1 MSDKKGGA
9 RHSKSDVQKIQAI
22 YNYAAELGAV
32 CPNCLGGLPR
42 KATFTDTESR
52 VFAAFWE
59 MLESVEFDSYG
70 GVWPFALYNDAL
82 IVRTRDGRYVAYRY
96 IDTDDMILFGSPYA
110 VDMMFV
116 PTTDS
121 QMVADEV
128 TGAIKTADQTDTP
141 AETGDTASDSQQD
154 NSGDPSPDTP
164 ENTETLEP
172 VETETKSANYPYF
185 DNSLRVIR
193 EDDETITVGNYVLTY
208 GKADLEGH
216 GSNRVNP
223 DGTRGEYFTAE
234 TKWAS
239 PYTDSGK
246 IHVDWEHGEDVST
259 PELAGEHGILGYADM
274 STAKSDERGLFLERV
289 LSRRNKYVEWLTSL
303 IKDGKVGT
311 SSQAIRG
318 RTKRAEDGFIEQ
330 WPLFRD
336 SLTVNPMQ
344 WENVGEL
351 PEQLLQSLKALA
363 AASPALANELK
374 AAGLFTGV
382 NDTPENTDNDSGGE
396 HDRDRISVE
405 IEGELITINEKI
417 GE

>member
-9 RHSKSDVQKIQAI
+9 RHSKNDVQKIQAI
-22 YNYAAELGAV
+22 FNFAAELGAI
-32 CPNCLGGLPR
+32 CPNCLGGSPK
-42 KATFTDTESR
+42 KATFSDMESR

-59 MLESVEFDSYG
+59 MLESVDAEYSG
-70 GVWPFALYNDAL
+70 GFWPFALYNDAL

-96 IDTDDMILFGSPYA
+96 IDTDDMILFGSPYN

-121 QMVADEV
+121 QSVADEV
-128 TGAIKTADQTDTP
+128 PGAIKTAEQAEDTP
-141 AETGDTASDSQQD
+141 DNATGDSPQDS
-154 NSGDPSPDTP
+154 GGEPSPDTP
-164 ENTETLEP
+164 IPAEP

-193 EDDETITVGNYVLTY
+193 RDDETITVGNYVLTY
-208 GKADLEGH
+208 GKPDLEGH

-223 DGTRGEYFTAE
+223 DGTKGEYFTAD
-234 TKWAS
+234 TKWTS

-246 IHVDWEHGEDVST
+246 IHVDWEHGEDVDA

-289 LSRRNKYVEWLTSL
+289 LTRRNKYVEWLTAL
-303 IKDGKVGT
+303 IEAGKVGT

-318 RTKRAEDGFIEQ
+318 RTKRADDGFIEQ
-330 WPLFRD
+330 WPLYRD

-351 PEQLLQSLKALA
+351 PSHVIESLKALA
-363 AASPALANELK
+363 AASPALANDLK
-374 AAGLFTGV
+374 AAGLFAGA
-382 NDTPENTDNDSGGE
+382 NGEPEKTDNDSGGE
-396 HDRDRISVE
+396 HDRNRVSAEIE
-405 IEGELITINEKI
+405 IEGDLINISEKI